1 MNNMKKLA
9 LIVLFVCTGSVVA
22 FAGDFDGSRPLLCAT
37 VDLMECLPGGNCLRV
52 THDSINAP
60 KFIKINFK
68 DKSINVPGADAK
80 RPTTK
85 IERMEHVDG
94 KLILQ
99 GAEESVEGVRDG
111 LGWSL
116 SISEDS
122 GDMVLTGSGDQVGF
136 VVFGNCIL
144 Q

>member
-1 MNNMKKLA
+1 MNYMKKLA
-9 LIVLFVCTGSVVA
+9 LIVFFVCTGSMVA
-22 FAGDFDGSRPLLCAT
+22 FAGEFDGSRPLLCAT
-37 VDLMECLPGGNCLRV
+37 VDLMECLPGGNCQRV

-60 KFIKINFK
+60 RFIKIDVKN
-68 DKSINVPGADAK
+68 KSINVPEAGEK

-99 GAEESVEGVRDG
+99 GAEESIEGVRDG

-116 SISEDS
+116 SISEDN
-122 GDMVLTGSGDQVGF
+122 GAMVLTGSGDQVGF

>member
-1 MNNMKKLA
+1 MINMQKLA
-9 LIVLFVCTGSVVA
+9 LIFFFVCAGATIA
-22 FAGDFDGSRPLLCAT
+22 FAGDFDGSRPILCST
-37 VDLMECLPGGNCLRV
+37 VDLIECEPGGNCQRV

-60 KFIKINFK
+60 RFININFK
-68 DKSINVPGADAK
+68 EKSINDPSAGEH

-99 GAEESVEGVRDG
+99 GAEESIEGVRDG

-116 SISEDS
+116 SISEDT
-122 GDMVLTGSGDQVGF
+122 GDMVLTGSGDHVGF